1 MANQNNNNN
10 ANNANNNS
18 NTNQNNNN
26 NNANSH
32 QQQQQ
37 HTLNLH
43 HAGLANPSQLIISSS
58 QLLSTMPS
66 LAVAAAAAGITT
78 TLLPLGS
85 GIGGQDLNTVS
96 VSNGT
101 SNAAGVASAAS
112 ASSSSSSASAS
123 SVGAGGGGG
132 NSSNSNTA
140 LLDLITCKLVAPFH
154 VVNDPRMLD
163 CGSSACFSCIMS
175 SKDSERNLKCPYCN
189 KIHTIPMDTSKI
201 VANKNLQNF
210 LKINFRQLNQGFSKQ
225 LEDSMFALE
234 RKCFSFIFFFVAVLR
249 RLLNEASFAKLS
261 LNNNNLYHF
270 RKLILKKNHSNKSLT
285 KYLLDSKVFGI
296 LEYFC

>member
-1 MANQNNNNN
+1 MANQNNNNSS
-10 ANNANNNS
+10 NNANNNS

-26 NNANSH
+26 NNSNNH
-32 QQQQQ
+32 QQQ

-43 HAGLANPSQLIISSS
+43 HAGLTNPSQLIISSS

-78 TLLPLGS
+78 TLLPLG
-85 GIGGQDLNTVS
+85 GGVGQDLNTVS

-112 ASSSSSSASAS
+112 SSSSSASAS
-123 SVGAGGGGG
+123 SVGAAG

-201 VANKNLQNF
+201 VAHKSLQNF
-210 LKINFRQLNQGFSKQ
+210 LKINFRQINQGFSKQ

-234 RKCFSFIFFFVAVLR
+234 RKNFSYFIF
-249 RLLNEASFAKLS
+249 
-261 LNNNNLYHF
+261 
-270 RKLILKKNHSNKSLT
+270 
-285 KYLLDSKVFGI
+285 
-296 LEYFC
+296 